1 MTEQKKPAGGG
12 QGKGP
17 GGTEPEAL
25 PAIDFS
31 TFVLSLSHSALVH
44 LGDAPSLEGGR
55 GERDLALAKQ
65 TIDLLGI
72 LQEKTRNNLSGEE
85 ERLLDQVLYD
95 LRLRFVE
102 ISKGS

>member
-1 MTEQKKPAGGG
+1 VTQPNKPSGGG
-12 QGKGP
+12 ADP
-17 GGTEPEAL
+17 ISEADPEAL

-44 LGDAPSLEGGR
+44 LGDAPSPD
-55 GERDLALAKQ
+55 GEAGRDLALAKQ

-95 LRLRFVE
+95 LRVRFVE
-102 ISKGS
+102 ISK